1 MKWASAASERSSLAT
16 AVEECAGKITAEL
29 GGDTVDLVAV
39 FITPHYAEQYDSLPE
54 ALRKHFGNASII
66 GCSGIG
72 VIGGAKE
79 IEAGGGVAIT
89 AASLPNVSLKN
100 FHFETGDLPSPDAPP
115 SKWEALLDVSPKD
128 NPHFLILA
136 DPYTFPADAFIAG
149 LDYAFPMS
157 SKVGGLASGAQP
169 YSPHS
174 IFQGEK
180 TYRSG
185 ASVIAM
191 SGDVAVDTVVA
202 QGCYPVGPV
211 MFITKAKGNIMLE
224 LDGKSPIETVRD
236 LFAKM
241 GDEERQ
247 RAARQLFIGIVM
259 DPLKEKW
266 GPGDFLIRNVV
277 GADNVTGAIAIGE
290 HLREGQAVQFHIRDA
305 RTAADD
311 LRVQLEHYT
320 RQPGAAS
327 STGALLFSCTGRGI
341 GLYGVPDHDSA
352 MFRNLVGPLP
362 LGGFFCN
369 GEIGPVAGTTYL
381 HGYTSSF
388 GLFRPLKG
396 TS

>member
-1 MKWASAASERSSLAT
+1 MKWASAASERSSIVT
-16 AVEECAGKITAEL
+16 AIEDCAGRIAAGL
-29 GGDTVDLVAV
+29 AGDTPDLIAV
-39 FITPHYAEQYDSLPE
+39 FVTPHYADQYDSLPE
-54 ALRKHFGNASII
+54 ILRKHFSKAAFI

-89 AASLPNVSLKN
+89 AAAMPDVSLKSY
-100 FHFETGDLPSPDAPP
+100 HFEAGDLPSPDAPP
-115 SKWEALLDVSPKD
+115 SAWEKLLGVSPKD

-149 LDYAFPMS
+149 LDYAYPMS

-169 YSPHS
+169 YQAHTV
-174 IFQGEK
+174 FQGDRC
-180 TYRSG
+180 YRSG

-191 SGDVAVDTVVA
+191 SGDVTVDTVVA

-224 LDGKSPIETVRD
+224 LGGKSPLKTVQD
-236 LFAKM
+236 LFM
-241 GDEERQ
+241 SMDEAERQ

-266 GPGDFLIRNVV
+266 GSGDFLIRNVV

-290 HLREGQAVQFHIRDA
+290 HLREGQAIQFHIRDA

-311 LRVQLEHYT
+311 LRVQLEHYA

-341 GLYGVPDHDSA
+341 GLYGVPDHDSD
-352 MFRNLVGPLP
+352 MFRNLVGSLP

-388 GLFRPLKG
+388 GLFRPLGLKK
-396 TS
+396 

>member
-1 MKWASAASERSSLAT
+1 MKWASAASERSSLIT
-16 AVEECAGKITAEL
+16 AVEDCASKIAEGL
-29 GGDTVDLVAV
+29 AGETSDLVTV
-39 FITPHYAEQYDSLPE
+39 FVTPHYADQYDVLPE
-54 ALRKHFGNASII
+54 ILRKHFPKAAIM
-66 GCSGIG
+66 GCSGAG

-79 IEAGGGVAIT
+79 IEAGGGIAIT
-89 AASLPNVSLKN
+89 AARLPEVSLKSL
-100 FHFETGDLPSPDAPP
+100 HFEAADLPSPDAPP
-115 SKWEALLDVSPKD
+115 SKWEQLMGVTPKD

-136 DPYTFPADAFIAG
+136 DPYTFSADAFIAG
-149 LDYAFPMS
+149 LDYAYPIS

-174 IFQGEK
+174 IFHGEK
-180 TYRSG
+180 CYRSG

-191 SGDVAVDTVVA
+191 CGDVTVDTVVA
-202 QGCYPVGPV
+202 QGCYPFGPV

-224 LDGKSPIETVRD
+224 LDGKSPLKTVQE
-236 LFAKM
+236 LFM
-241 GDEERQ
+241 SLGEEERR
-247 RAARQLFIGIVM
+247 RASRHLFIGIVM
-259 DPLKEKW
+259 NPLKEEW
-266 GPGDFLIRNVV
+266 GLGDFLIRNVV
-277 GADNVTGAIAIGE
+277 GADNVTGALAIGE
-290 HLREGQAVQFHIRDA
+290 HLREGQAIQFHIRDA

-311 LRVQLEHYT
+311 LRVQLEHYL

-352 MFRNLVGPLP
+352 MFRSLLGPLP

-388 GLFRPLKG
+388 GLFRPLRRK
-396 TS
+396 